1 VTTLLRQGYGGQ
13 ARPSSEAAEQHRRTI
28 VLSAGG
34 TGGHLFPAQALAGEL
49 ARRGR
54 RIVVMT
60 DRRGTNY
67 QSAFPGAAIEQV
79 PSATFAGSLLLRLL
93 ASLRIVSGIAVCLGK
108 LWRIK
113 PAAIIGFGGYPS
125 LPVMAAAC
133 LGGYPTAIHEQNAV
147 LGRVNRRLAARVSA
161 VAASLPLARF
171 LPKDAARITYT
182 GNPVRP
188 EAAKLSTVS
197 YEAPVPE
204 GTIRLLVFG
213 GSQGAQALSELVPA
227 AIMHL
232 PEALRSRLRIVQQCR
247 TEDIQRVRAAYGAT
261 NVAAD
266 LSTFFDD
273 LPARMAAAHLVISRS
288 GASTICELAV
298 IGRPAIL
305 IPFPFATDD
314 HQTANAAVLADAG
327 AAWLVQQRDLTERKL
342 ARMLEEI
349 FAAPEELARRANA
362 AHALGRPNATERLAD
377 LVDKIAREEAA

>member
-1 VTTLLRQGYGGQ
+1 MT
-13 ARPSSEAAEQHRRTI
+13 TI

-67 QSAFPGAAIEQV
+67 QAAFPGAAIEQV
-79 PSATFAGSLLLRLL
+79 PSATFAGSLPSRLL
-93 ASLRIVSGIAVCLGK
+93 ASLRIISGIAVCLGK
-108 LWRIK
+108 LWRLK

-125 LPVMAAAC
+125 LPVMAAAW
-133 LGGYPTAIHEQNAV
+133 LAGYPTAIHEQNAV
-147 LGRVNRRLAARVSA
+147 LGRVNRRLAERVTA
-161 VAASLPLARF
+161 VAASLPLSRF
-171 LPKDAARITYT
+171 MPKDASRIVYT

-188 EAAKLSTVS
+188 EAAKLSAVS
-197 YEAPVPE
+197 YEAPGRE
-204 GTIRLLVFG
+204 DTIRLLVFG

-227 AIMHL
+227 AIARL
-232 PEALRSRLRIVQQCR
+232 SEALRSRLHIVQQCR
-247 TEDIQRVRAAYGAT
+247 AEDIQRVRATYGAID
-261 NVAAD
+261 VAAE

-273 LPARMAAAHLVISRS
+273 MPARIAAAHLVIARS

-327 AAWLVQQRDLTERKL
+327 AVWLVQQRDLTEQKL
-342 ARMLEEI
+342 AQMLEAI
-349 FAAPEELARRANA
+349 FAAPEQLARRAKA
-362 AHALGRPNATERLAD
+362 AHALGRPDATQRLAD
-377 LVDKIAREEAA
+377 LVDHIAGSEAA